1 MRDSDT
7 MDSPRFEELLLSEV
21 TLIDVRAPIEFA
33 AGSLPSS
40 INVPILDDQERKQVG
55 TTYRVDGAEAA
66 VLLGHQL
73 VSGDI
78 KKARVDAWLDVL
90 RQAPEAVVYCARG
103 GQRSQL
109 TCEWLRAAGMEVPRI
124 HGGYKALRKNL
135 LAELDRI
142 PTGYTLSGCTGVGKT
157 ETIEA
162 LTCAVD
168 LEGLAN
174 HRGSAFG
181 RMLRGQPSQQSFE
194 NALAIELIRF
204 RARGEKNLVM
214 EDESRLIGRIH
225 LDAPIMN
232 ALKSAPILFQE
243 ASFEER
249 VERIHNDYIL
259 DNWREYEACPT
270 DELTKHLVTEA
281 LPDELSHVAQPF
293 ATFALR
299 LLHSMHNIRKRLG
312 GVRYESIKKEMLLAL
327 AEHAAG
333 DLSGHHRWIRELLI
347 EYYDPMYTYQIDKKK
362 ERIVFRGD
370 KAAIVEWMKEAQTH
384 L

>member
-1 MRDSDT
+1 MRESDT
-7 MDSPRFEELLLSEV
+7 IDDVRFEELLLSDV
-21 TLIDVRAPIEFA
+21 KLLDVRAPIEFA
-33 AGSLPSS
+33 SGSLPSS
-40 INVPILDDQERKQVG
+40 VNVPILSDDERKQVG
-55 TTYRVDGAEAA
+55 TTYRIDGAEAA
-66 VLLGHQL
+66 VVLGHQL
-73 VSGDI
+73 VSGET
-78 KKARVDAWLDVL
+78 KQARIDAWLDVL
-90 RQAPEAVVYCARG
+90 NRDPQAVVYCARG

-109 TCEWLRAAGMEVPRI
+109 TCDWLKESGLEVPRI
-124 HGGYKALRKNL
+124 NGGYKALRQFL

-142 PTGYTLSGCTGVGKT
+142 PDGYTLSGCTGVGKT

-162 LTCAVD
+162 LTCAID

-181 RMLRGQPSQQSFE
+181 RMLRGQPAQQSFE
-194 NALAIELIRF
+194 NALAMELIRF
-204 RARGEKNLVM
+204 RARGDKTLVM

-225 LDAPIMN
+225 LEAPIMN

-259 DNWREYEACPT
+259 DNWREYGACQPN
-270 DELTKHLVTEA
+270 ELKQHLVSDA
-281 LPDELSHVAQPF
+281 LPDDLSHVDQPF

-299 LLHSMHNIRKRLG
+299 LLSSLHNIRKRLG
-312 GVRYESIKKEMLLAL
+312 GVRYESIRKEMTLAL
-327 AEHAAG
+327 AEHASG
-333 DLSGHHRWIRELLI
+333 DPSGHHRWIRELLV

-370 KAAIVEWMKEAQTH
+370 KNAIVEWMKDAQTR